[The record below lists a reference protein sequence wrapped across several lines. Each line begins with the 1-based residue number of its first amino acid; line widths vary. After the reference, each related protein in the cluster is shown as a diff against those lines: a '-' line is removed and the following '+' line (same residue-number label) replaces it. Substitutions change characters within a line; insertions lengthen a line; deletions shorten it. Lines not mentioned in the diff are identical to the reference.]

1 MKERV
6 FIVSVGDSR
15 ESKKWKR
22 TNYKWP
28 DFVQRCTQTQR
39 TKETAVEYAR
49 MSKDKQ
55 GKIKDVGGFVA
66 GSLNG
71 ERRKKENVTSRS
83 MLTLDL
89 DFVSMPAADL
99 WDEIDTAFN
108 YTALMYSS
116 HSHTPE
122 KPRLRLVIPLSRDI
136 SPAEYEPIARKI
148 AEQIGINQFD
158 DSTYETARLMYWPST
173 SSDAEFY
180 SNSKDGELLNPD
192 GILKLYDDWQ
202 DVSSWPR
209 SNREGDI
216 VAKREIKKVGDPR
229 EKYDG
234 DGKIIGAFCRAY
246 SIEDAIETFL
256 SDVYKP
262 GTKDRY
268 SYKLG
273 ESTNGVVCY
282 DGLFAYSHHG
292 TDPAGGQL
300 CNAFDLVRIHKFG
313 SQDVG
318 SRAEDTTRLPSYK
331 SMLDFAANNGKVKIA
346 LLQSAGDDFADIDFT
361 ADNQQWKT
369 KLEFGKKNELKS
381 TVYNFRLILEND
393 PELRGKFWVNE
404 LSQYIEAGLL
414 PWRDIPGQWIDADD
428 ANLRGYMEEKYQLSG
443 KDKLAD
449 AFTIVAQK
457 NKRHPVKEYLKPLQ
471 WDGRRRLDTIII
483 SLLGAKD
490 TELNRAITRKHFV
503 AAVARIYQP
512 GIKYDTCLTLT
523 GPEETGKSSLFRIM
537 GGAWF
542 DDSITTIEGKE
553 GRENLRGKWI
563 IELAEL
569 NSIKRSEVASVKN
582 FLSNQKD
589 SYRAAY
595 DRRVTPYPRQCIFC
609 GTTNEDKF
617 LKGDTGNRR
626 FWVIQIIP
634 ELSTGGTLPDR
645 LGRLEQLRDQ
655 LWAEAKHYY
664 EQGEKLYLNEELG
677 AALRSTQVDFS
688 DETDDPMKALL
699 QQFLDTKLPTDWSVW
714 DLHRRRAYFNN
725 PDPLDAEGVVVRE
738 RFCIPEFLCEK
749 MEMKMSDKEYKYK
762 ARKIGK
768 LMAEFPEWENTAK
781 NSRHV
786 EKLYGVQK
794 YYKKKAENDNK
805 ECDTV

>member
-1 MKERV
+1 
-6 FIVSVGDSR
+6 
-15 ESKKWKR
+15 
-22 TNYKWP
+22 
-28 DFVQRCTQTQR
+28 
-39 TKETAVEYAR
+39 
-49 MSKDKQ
+49 
-55 GKIKDVGGFVA
+55 
-66 GSLNG
+66 
-71 ERRKKENVTSRS
+71 
-83 MLTLDL
+83 ML
-89 DFVSMPAADL
+89 
-99 WDEIDTAFN
+99 E
-108 YTALMYSS
+108 
-116 HSHTPE
+116 
-122 KPRLRLVIPLSRDI
+122 
-136 SPAEYEPIARKI
+136 
-148 AEQIGINQFD
+148 
-158 DSTYETARLMYWPST
+158 
-173 SSDAEFY
+173 
-180 SNSKDGELLNPD
+180 
-192 GILKLYDDWQ
+192 
-202 DVSSWPR
+202 
-209 SNREGDI
+209 
-216 VAKREIKKVGDPR
+216 
-229 EKYDG
+229 
-234 DGKIIGAFCRAY
+234 
-246 SIEDAIETFL
+246 
-256 SDVYKP
+256 
-262 GTKDRY
+262 
-268 SYKLG
+268 
-273 ESTNGVVCY
+273 
-282 DGLFAYSHHG
+282 
-292 TDPAGGQL
+292 
-300 CNAFDLVRIHKFG
+300 
-313 SQDVG
+313 
-318 SRAEDTTRLPSYK
+318 
-331 SMLDFAANNGKVKIA
+331 FAANDGKVKIA
-346 LLQSAGDDFADIDFT
+346 LLQSAGDDFSDIDFT

-369 KLEFGKKNELKS
+369 KLEFGKKNELKP

-404 LSQYIEAGLL
+404 LSQYIETGLL
-414 PWRDIPGQWIDADD
+414 PWRDTPGQWIDADD

-449 AFTIVAQK
+449 AFTIVALK

-471 WDGRRRLDTIII
+471 WDGRRRLDTVII
-483 SLLGAKD
+483 SLLGARD

-595 DRRVTPYPRQCIFC
+595 DRRVTPYPRQCVFC

-634 ELSTGGTLPDR
+634 ELSTGGTLPER

-655 LWAEAKHYY
+655 LWAEAKYYY

-699 QQFLDTKLPTDWSVW
+699 QQFLDIKLPTDWSVW

-768 LMAEFPEWENTAK
+768 LMAEFSEWENTAK

-794 YYKKKAENDNK
+794 YYKKKADNDNR

>member
-6 FIVSVGDSR
+6 FIVSVGASR
-15 ESKKWKR
+15 ESKKWQRK
-22 TNYKWP
+22 TYKWP
-28 DFVQRCTQTQR
+28 DFVAQCMRTQR
-39 TKETAVEYAR
+39 TKETAVQYAR

-71 ERRKKENVTSRS
+71 ERRKKENVISRS

-89 DFVSMPAADL
+89 DFVTMPAQDL

-116 HSHTPE
+116 HSHTPG
-122 KPRLRLVIPLSRDI
+122 KPRLRLIIPLSRDI
-136 SPAEYEPIARKI
+136 SPAEYEPIARKV

-180 SNSKDGELLNPD
+180 SNSKDGILLDPD
-192 GILKLYDDWQ
+192 DILKLYDDWQ

-216 VAKREIKKVGDPR
+216 AAKREIKKVGDPR
-229 EKYDG
+229 DKHDG

-256 SDVYKP
+256 DEVYKP
-262 GTKDRY
+262 GTKGRY

-318 SRAEDTTRLPSYK
+318 SRADKVTHLPSYK
-331 SMLDFAANNGKVKIA
+331 AMCDFAANDGKVKIA
-346 LLQSAGDDFADIDFT
+346 LLQSASEDFADIDFT
-361 ADNQQWKT
+361 DNQQWKT
-369 KLEFGKKNELKS
+369 KLEFGKKNELKP

-393 PELRGKFWVNE
+393 PALRGKFWVNE

-414 PWRDIPGQWIDADD
+414 PWRDTPSQWIDADD
-428 ANLRGYMEEKYQLSG
+428 ANLRGYMEEKYQLSS

-449 AFTIVAQK
+449 AFTIVALK

-471 WDGRRRLDTIII
+471 WDGYRRLDTVII
-483 SLLGAKD
+483 SLLGARD

-569 NSIKRSEVASVKN
+569 NSIRRSEVASVKN

-595 DRRVTPYPRQCIFC
+595 DRRVTPYPRQCVFC

-634 ELSTGGTLPDR
+634 EVCSGTLPER
-645 LGRLEQLRDQ
+645 LARLEQQRDQ

-664 EQGEKLYLNEELG
+664 EQGEILYLNEEQS

-688 DETDDPMKALL
+688 DETDDPIKSLL
-699 QQFLDTKLPTDWSVW
+699 QQFLSAKLPTDWSAW
-714 DLHRRRAYFNN
+714 DLQRRRAYFNN

-749 MEMKMSDKEYKYK
+749 LGANMGDNDYKYK
-762 ARKIGK
+762 ARKVGK
-768 LMAEFPEWENTAK
+768 LMADFPKWEKMPT

-794 YYKKKAENDNK
+794 SYKKKADNNNT
-805 ECDTV
+805 ESDTV

>member
-39 TKETAVEYAR
+39 TKETAVEYAC
-49 MSKDKQ
+49 MSKDNQ

-192 GILKLYDDWQ
+192 RILKLYDDWQ

-369 KLEFGKKNELKS
+369 KLEFGKKNELKP

-449 AFTIVAQK
+449 AFTIVALK

-483 SLLGAKD
+483 SLLGARD

-714 DLHRRRAYFNN
+714 DLYRRRAYFNN

-768 LMAEFPEWENTAK
+768 LMAEFSEWENTAK

-794 YYKKKAENDNK
+794 YYKKKADNDNK

>member
-6 FIVSVGDSR
+6 FIVSVGASR
-15 ESKKWKR
+15 ESKKWQRKA
-22 TNYKWP
+22 YKWP
-28 DFVQRCTQTQR
+28 DFVALCTQTQR
-39 TKETAVEYAR
+39 TKETAAQYVR
-49 MSKDKQ
+49 MSKNKQ
-55 GKIKDVGGFVA
+55 GEIKDVGGFVA

-71 ERRKKENVTSRS
+71 ERRKKGNVISRS

-89 DFVSMPAADL
+89 DFVTMPVQDL
-99 WDEIDTAFN
+99 WDEIDNAFN

-122 KPRLRLVIPLSRDI
+122 KPRLRLIIPLSRDI
-136 SPAEYEPIARKI
+136 SPAAYEPIARKI

-180 SNSKDGELLNPD
+180 SNSKDGILLDPD
-192 GILKLYDDWQ
+192 DILKQYDDWK

-209 SNREGDI
+209 SNREGGII
-216 VAKREIKKVGDPR
+216 VKREITKVGDPT
-229 EKYDG
+229 EKPG
-234 DGKIIGAFCRAY
+234 LIGAFCRAY
-246 SIEDAIETFL
+246 SIEEAIETFL
-256 SDVYKP
+256 NDIYKP

-282 DGLFAYSHHG
+282 DGLFAYSYHG

-300 CNAFDLVRIHKFG
+300 CNAFDLVRIHKYG
-313 SQDVG
+313 NQDVG
-318 SRAEDTTRLPSYK
+318 SRTDKVTHLPSYK
-331 SMLDFAANNGKVKIA
+331 AMCDFAANDGKVKIA
-346 LLQSAGDDFADIDFT
+346 LLRSSGDDFSDIDFT
-361 ADNQQWKT
+361 DNQQWKT
-369 KLEFGKKNELKS
+369 KLEFGKKNELKP

-393 PELRGKFWVNE
+393 PVLRGNFWVNE

-414 PWRDIPGQWIDADD
+414 PWRDTPGQWIDADD
-428 ANLRGYMEEKYQLSG
+428 ANLRGYMEEKYQLSN

-449 AFTIVAQK
+449 AFTIVALK
-457 NKRHPVKEYLKPLQ
+457 NKRHPVKEYLEALQ
-471 WDGRRRLDTIII
+471 WDGYKRLDTVII
-483 SLLGAKD
+483 SLLGARD
-490 TELNRAITRKHFV
+490 TELNRVVTRKHFV

-595 DRRVTPYPRQCIFC
+595 DRRVTPYPRQCVFC

-634 ELSTGGTLPDR
+634 EVCSGTLPER
-645 LGRLEQLRDQ
+645 LARLEQQRDQ

-664 EQGEKLYLNEELG
+664 EQGETLYLNEEQS
-677 AALRSTQVDFS
+677 AALRSMQVDFS
-688 DETDDPMKALL
+688 DETDDPIKPLL
-699 QQFLDTKLPTDWSVW
+699 KQFLSTKLPTDWSAW
-714 DLHRRRAYFNN
+714 DLQRRRAYFNN

-738 RFCIPEFLCEK
+738 RFCIPEFLCERMGK
-749 MEMKMSDKEYKYK
+749 NMSDKDYKYE
-762 ARKIGK
+762 ARKISR
-768 LMAEFPEWENTAK
+768 LMADFPEWEKAA
-781 NSRHV
+781 NSRHA

-794 YYKKKAENDNK
+794 SYKKKSDNNNEN
-805 ECDTV
+805 EML